1 MDENKEFFLA
11 LFTVLVYLVGGFLLN
26 IKINKKI
33 ETIENNNLPDGEKKK
48 KKIKSYRK
56 KLLKYSFYLMALVLM
71 LYYFLHSIFFKK

>member
-48 KKIKSYRK
+48 KIKSYRK